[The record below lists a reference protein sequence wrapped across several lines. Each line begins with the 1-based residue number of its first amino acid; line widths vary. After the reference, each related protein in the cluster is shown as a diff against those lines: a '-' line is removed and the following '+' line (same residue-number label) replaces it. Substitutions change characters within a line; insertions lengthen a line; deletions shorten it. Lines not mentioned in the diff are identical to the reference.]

1 MVEACQGSGL
11 PACRRRERWRGACSG
26 GWGRAFRRTADTC
39 YLLACPRGFAFVR
52 VLGNDTETMYC
63 EQCRDTLCAR
73 VPCACYSYL
82 SL

>member
-39 YLLACPRGFAFVR
+39 YLLACPE
-52 VLGNDTETMYC
+52 VLRLFELWGKTPNYVC